1 MKLIAITQRVVVDG
15 AHQERRDALDQRWH
29 AFLNAC
35 GLVPLLIPNHVESAR
50 ELISCVP
57 IAGVLFTGGNDLVSM
72 GGDAPER
79 DETEKMLLDWALDHA
94 IPVLGVCRGMQ
105 LIQSRF
111 GVVLEPV
118 SGHVAE
124 TQEIAI
130 ESKKTIV
137 NSYHRYGAYA
147 TSPDLAIFAQASDGV
162 VKGIRHRSYPVT
174 AIMWHPERLTP
185 FSGRDVAIFQAVFGK
200 AQAGSAKT

>member
-15 AHQERRDALDQRWH
+15 AHRERRDALDQRWY
-29 AFLNAC
+29 AFLNKC
-35 GLVPLLIPNHVESAR
+35 GLVPLLIPNHVESAH
-50 ELISCVP
+50 ELISGVP

-79 DETEKMLLDWALDHA
+79 DETEKMLLDWALDQTM
-94 IPVLGVCRGMQ
+94 PVIGVCRGMQ

-111 GVVLEPV
+111 GVALEPV

-124 TQEIAI
+124 TQAITI
-130 ESKKTIV
+130 ESEKATV
-137 NSYHRYGAYA
+137 NSFHNYGAYT

-162 VKGIRHRSYPVT
+162 VKGIRHLSYPIT
-174 AIMWHPERLTP
+174 AVMWHPERLAP
-185 FSGRDVAIFQAVFGK
+185 FAERDVAMFQAVFGK